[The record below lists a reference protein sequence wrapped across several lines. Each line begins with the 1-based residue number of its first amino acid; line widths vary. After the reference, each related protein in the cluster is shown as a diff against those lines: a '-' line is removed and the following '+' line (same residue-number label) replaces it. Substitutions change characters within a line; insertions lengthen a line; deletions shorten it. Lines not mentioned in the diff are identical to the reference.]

1 MGWLGTKKI
10 AIKAIALPGN
20 FAATKAAAR
29 ILDLATSVREHGL
42 IHLPVVEAK
51 TMRLLVGHDRIAA
64 LMTLK
69 EKRVEVRI
77 WEGTARE
84 FRRTQLSENFHRRND
99 DKPAMTA
106 AYALLE
112 EEELTRE
119 VAAQDGETEYLT
131 QSAHRTAVRG
141 TAKRVKEEANA
152 VVAAVRGIKPASVTR
167 AKTRAKAKEDEASST
182 AGQLPGGSK
191 HAPAVEAKPAPL
203 FTSLPDGFNAFG
215 LEVASEHRDRIEM
228 LETMLEAWSRVTTNL
243 LTELSRIEKISNP
256 PLISRQAA
264 ESIRDK
270 AHALGHV
277 VREAI
282 PTSLCFYC
290 KNDDRAVV
298 HCPACGSTGFVGRHA
313 GDNVPPE
320 LKTVG
325 VAARIAV
332 DGRFILASDPM
343 PGPKPKPAKGAR
355 HIRVV
360 TVDGDG
366 AETEVNLDEVPADD
380 DELAF

>member
-1 MGWLGTKKI
+1 MKWLGVKRV
-10 AIKAIALPGN
+10 AIKSIVLPGN
-20 FAATKAAAR
+20 FAATKAAPR
-29 ILDLATSVREHGL
+29 ISDLATMIRRTDGP
-42 IHLPVVEAK
+42 IHFPVVEAK
-51 TMRLLVGHDRIAA
+51 SMRLLAGHDRIAA
-64 LMTLK
+64 LMALK
-69 EKRVEVRI
+69 EKRVEVRM
-77 WEGTARE
+77 WEGDADEFPEVQAIENVAR
-84 FRRTQLSENFHRRND
+84 RHD
-99 DKPAMTA
+99 DRPSLIAELA
-106 AYALLE
+106 RIDAL
-112 EEELTRE
+112 RD
-119 VAAQDGETEYLT
+119 APQASETEDLT
-131 QSAHRTAVRG
+131 QETVSRRRDTAG
-141 TAKRVKEEANA
+141 RVKEPPQTKAAETNKR
-152 VVAAVRGIKPASVTR
+152 VAAAAGVSVKTVRN
-167 AKTRAKAKEDEASST
+167 AKAAAKSKDEASST
-182 AGQLPGGSK
+182 ADPLVGGSK
-191 HAPAVEAKPAPL
+191 HAPAVEAEPALIAP
-203 FTSLPDGFNAFG
+203 LPDGFNAFG
-215 LEVASEHRDRIEM
+215 LEVSSEHRDRIEM

-343 PGPKPKPAKGAR
+343 PGQKPKAAPPKKKGF
-355 HIRVV
+355 RVV
-360 TVDGDG
+360 IENADGS
-366 AETEVNLDEVPADD
+366 ETEVPLDD
-380 DELAF
+380 DEPAF